1 MPIYGRQ
8 NNSAAV
14 ASGTTDTNTTNVRA
28 SVFDPMPQHGWAHR
42 FGMRLGTESGG
53 TVQVRGH
60 LWATSSSGNPG
71 SLLAS
76 TAQIAQSQ
84 SYTYSTAPY
93 ADVAGDLTSI
103 ARLTS
108 GSAYA
113 VGFAATGST
122 RHGQTAS
129 GDLMYMR
136 SAGTTG
142 PFNPLGYTSSSPQ
155 GLLDNFVLYDAN
167 VAPSVPGSLYPVGQ
181 ISNQSPAFTGT
192 FRDANETVN
201 GRNNKAN
208 ERLNHFR
215 VQLRQVGSST
225 LLWDSTYGAP
235 EDQKVARAFSAGYGG
250 SGSLTPGVTY
260 EWRSAVSDAFDA
272 FSAWTGWTS
281 FSINPGGSVS
291 TPTGGGRKTT
301 RQPTGFVSTWSHIAG
316 LSMDAYNPQIL
327 QNGVV
332 VRDFGTR
339 VVGAQSAPG
348 GTIDVLGGIADWTNT
363 GTAQL
368 DWGQSYTI
376 RVRGRDTGGVWSP
389 FSSGLAFT
397 TNYPPT
403 TPAPAYPLPNGV
415 FSQRPMLSSLMTDP
429 DNTPATGLQGFVRIK
444 NNAGTV
450 LFTRQSALSPTGGGW
465 QYQTTATDLPTF
477 APYRWDA
484 FGTDGVLTTPYS
496 PERPFTY
503 AEGPVIAITSP
514 VPGAIASTPTLGFA
528 YTVTDQASRQAKVYR
543 AGEDAPLITFGTV
556 VSTTDKDGAV
566 GLQDIPNNTDLE
578 LTITVTNSSGLTAES
593 PRVPFRLQYPPAPP
607 ITGFTA
613 SPELAAGDREPSVV
627 RLTWNPSTI
636 TSGFDKY
643 RVFRNAPFDPTDL
656 GQTLIVEITSISQT
670 EVIDAQPANGV
681 VYHYTIDQFQRLG
694 VSVVGSGPFYAGPIQ
709 LDFHA
714 VIISDAADPG
724 RRVVLPYVR
733 DPERGFTDD
742 RRLVDPWSGGPPVL
756 LTGGAVSRTVRA
768 TYQLIANPEQQ
779 LAAIQQLSG
788 ERSDG
793 SVAVLNYRNHL
804 GLAMTG
810 TIMGLSA
817 RAYRNRIDAQ
827 FTFQEL
833 RS

>member
-1 MPIYGRQ
+1 MATYGRF
-8 NNSAAV
+8 NTSAAL

-28 SVFDPMPQHGWAHR
+28 SVFDPAPSHGWAYR
-42 FGMRLGTESGG
+42 WGMRLGTESGG

-71 SLLAS
+71 ALLAS

-84 SYTYSTAPY
+84 AYTYSTAPY

-113 VGFAATGST
+113 VGFAATGSA

-136 SAGTTG
+136 SAGSTG
-142 PFNPLGYTSSSPQ
+142 PFSPMAYQSSSPQ
-155 GLLDNFVLYDAN
+155 GLIDCYVLYDAN

-201 GRNNKAN
+201 GRDNKAG

-215 VQLRQVGSST
+215 VQLRAVGAST
-225 LLWDSTYGAP
+225 LLWDATYGAP
-235 EDQKVARAFSAGYGG
+235 EDQKVARAFSTGYGG

-272 FSAWTGWTS
+272 YSGWTGWTS
-281 FSINPGGSVS
+281 FTINPGGSVAV
-291 TPTGGGRKTT
+291 TGGGGRKTT
-301 RQPTGFVSTWSHIAG
+301 RQPTGFVSTWNHLAG

-339 VVGAQSAPG
+339 VVGVQSAPG

-368 DWGQSYTI
+368 DWGQSYTL
-376 RVRGRDTGGVWSP
+376 RVRGRDTSGVWSP

-403 TPAPAYPLPNGV
+403 TPATVAILAPVSSPPLLQ
-415 FSQRPMLSSLMTDP
+415 FTLSDV
-429 DNTPATGLQGFVRIK
+429 DNTPSTGLTASVRIK
-444 NNAGTV
+444 SSTGAV
-450 LFTRQSALSPTGGGW
+450 LFTRAATFVSGTTW
-465 QYQTTATDLPTF
+465 RYQTTATDLPSF
-477 APYRWDA
+477 AQYRWDA
-484 FGTDGVLTTPYS
+484 VGTDGVLTSPYS

-514 VPGAIASTPTLGFA
+514 VPGAVATTPTLGFA
-528 YTVTDQASRQAKVYR
+528 YTVNDQASRQAKVYR
-543 AGEDAPLITFGTV
+543 AGGADPLITFTTV

-566 GLQDIPNNTDLE
+566 ALQDVPNNTDLE
-578 LTITVTNSSGLTAES
+578 LTITVTNTSGLTAES

-656 GQTLIVEITSISQT
+656 GQTLIAEITSISQT

-724 RRVVLPYVR
+724 RRVVLPYVQS
-733 DPERGFTDD
+733 PERGFTDD
-742 RRLVDPWSGGPPVL
+742 RRLQDPWSGGPPVL

-768 TYQLIANPEQQ
+768 TYQLIGNPEQE
-779 LAAIQQLSG
+779 LTAIQALSA

-793 SVAVLNYRNHL
+793 SVAVLVYRNHL
-804 GLAMTG
+804 GLGLTG

-827 FTFQEL
+827 FTFQEV
-833 RS
+833 RT